1 MTAYNDVQSF
11 TVEWVCGYSSDSEV
25 CGVCAA
31 RQWYLHLAFIWWYC
45 VMKRITCALRATLP
59 LARHESCRGEG
70 GTPSRSTRL
79 YPWDFPHG
87 AVFPTT
93 RLCAVGTTATWIQRV
108 FRDTKENIFH
118 YLPSVFHRIE
128 FKYSRSDT
136 FVCALCL
143 THTANRSQTM
153 FMQQSRGWTFSFI
166 IFHCARRWKCC
177 RDLLLSRLST
187 CFWIFHAFVGNRIFP
202 F

>member
-1 MTAYNDVQSF
+1 MVFAFGFYLMILCDEEDYLRFACNITAS
-11 TVEWVCGYSSDSEV
+11 TTLKLLRWSSHSKSK
-25 CGVCAA
+25 
-31 RQWYLHLAFIWWYC
+31 HTI
-45 VMKRITCALRATLP
+45 ISLRFSSQGSLP
-59 LARHESCRGEG
+59 
-70 GTPSRSTRL
+70 TP
-79 YPWDFPHG
+79 
-87 AVFPTT
+87 